1 MMSGI
6 SARVS
11 VPIWLVTSGLILMA
25 LSALALSL
33 SIGALTA
40 PAASAAV
47 LYDED
52 RVVSLFENADPAVVV
67 VQTEGESISRNS
79 FGFPFIFPDNGREFG
94 LPPSGDEFVFPSF
107 GQGSGFLI
115 DTEGH
120 ILTNHHVVEDAT
132 TVTVVLSNNDRL
144 DAEVLGYSSWD
155 DVAMLKV
162 DTASVSGIQPLA
174 LADSSLVKPGQMA
187 VAIGSPHGLENTVTV
202 GVVSGIERTHGRV
215 SPRPISG
222 MIQTDASLTSGNS
235 GGPLLNSSGEVVGI
249 NTSIEIT
256 ASGPSGIGF
265 AVPIN
270 SAKDLLPRFLEGE
283 TVARP
288 WLGISGRAV
297 KSIVIA
303 ESQGIDENEGVL
315 VEMVFP
321 GSPAA
326 EAGLQ
331 AGFLRGR
338 LPDGTSAP
346 AGDIITAIDGGKVTS
361 VEEIIAYFR
370 TKQPGDYV
378 SLTLLRDGSSME
390 VSVALG
396 EWPDQ

>member
-67 VQTEGESISRNS
+67 VQTEGEGISRNS

-120 ILTNHHVVEDAT
+120 ILTNHHVVDDAT
-132 TVTVVLSNNDRL
+132 TVTVVLSNEERL
-144 DAEVLGYSSWD
+144 DAEILGYSSWD
-155 DVAMLKV
+155 DVALLKV

-270 SAKDLLPRFLEGE
+270 SAKELLPRFLEGE

-288 WLGISGRAV
+288 WLGISGSALTP
-297 KSIVIA
+297 SEA
-303 ESQGIDENEGVL
+303 ETLGVDVTEGVL
-315 VEMVFP
+315 VSAVFE

-326 EAGLQ
+326 AARLQ
-331 AGFLRGR
+331 A
-338 LPDGTSAP
+338 D
-346 AGDIITAIDGGKVTS
+346 DIITAIDGRSVAS

-378 SLTLLRDGSSME
+378 SLTLLRDGSSTE

-396 EWPDQ
+396 EWPEQ

>member
-67 VQTEGESISRNS
+67 VQTEGEGISRNP

-120 ILTNHHVVEDAT
+120 FLTNYHVVKDAT
-132 TVTVVLSNNDRL
+132 TVTVVLSNEERL

-155 DVAMLKV
+155 DVALLKV
-162 DTASVSGIQPLA
+162 DAASVSGIQPLA

-270 SAKDLLPRFLEGE
+270 SAKELLPRFLEGE

-288 WLGISGRAV
+288 WLGISGSALTP
-297 KSIVIA
+297 SEA
-303 ESQGIDENEGVL
+303 ETLGVDVTEGVL
-315 VEMVFP
+315 VSAVFE

-326 EAGLQ
+326 AARLQ
-331 AGFLRGR
+331 A
-338 LPDGTSAP
+338 D
-346 AGDIITAIDGGKVTS
+346 DIITAIDGRSVAS

-378 SLTLLRDGSSME
+378 SLTLLRDGSSTE

-396 EWPDQ
+396 EWPEQ

>member
-67 VQTEGESISRNS
+67 VQTEGEGISRNS

-120 ILTNHHVVEDAT
+120 ILTNHHVVDDAT
-132 TVTVVLSNNDRL
+132 TVTVVLSNEERL
-144 DAEVLGYSSWD
+144 DAEILGYSSWD
-155 DVAMLKV
+155 DVALLKV
-162 DTASVSGIQPLA
+162 DAASVSGIQPLA

-202 GVVSGIERTHGRV
+202 GVVSGIERTHGGV

-270 SAKDLLPRFLEGE
+270 SAKELLPRFLEGE

-288 WLGISGRAV
+288 WLGISGSALTP
-297 KSIVIA
+297 SEA
-303 ESQGIDENEGVL
+303 ETLGVDVTEGVL
-315 VEMVFP
+315 VSAVFE

-326 EAGLQ
+326 AARLQ
-331 AGFLRGR
+331 A
-338 LPDGTSAP
+338 D
-346 AGDIITAIDGGKVTS
+346 DIITAIDGRSVAS

-378 SLTLLRDGSSME
+378 SLTLLRDGSSTE

>member
-6 SARVS
+6 GARVS

-40 PAASAAV
+40 PTASAAV

-67 VQTEGESISRNS
+67 VQTEGQIVGRSSFGLPFGDSDFGRR
-79 FGFPFIFPDNGREFG
+79 FGFPRTQP
-94 LPPSGDEFVFPSF
+94 EFVLPQF

-120 ILTNHHVVEDAT
+120 ILTNHHVVDDAT
-132 TVTVVLSNNDRL
+132 TVTVVLSNEEKL
-144 DAEVLGYSSWD
+144 DAEVLGYSSWH
-155 DVAMLKV
+155 DVALLKV
-162 DTASVSGIQPLA
+162 DAASVSGIRPLP
-174 LADSSLVKPGQMA
+174 LADSGLVKPGQMA

-202 GVVSGIERTHGRV
+202 GVVSGIERTRGGV
-215 SPRPISG
+215 SSSPIAG

-235 GGPLLNSSGEVVGI
+235 GGPLLNSSGHVIGI

-256 ASGPSGIGF
+256 SSGPSGIGF

-270 SAKDLLPRFLEGE
+270 AAKELLPRFLEGE

-288 WLGISGRAV
+288 WLGISGRAL
-297 KSIVIA
+297 SDALA
-303 ESQGIDENEGVL
+303 ETLGIDVTEGVL
-315 VEMVFP
+315 LSEVLP
-321 GSPAA
+321 NSPAA
-326 EAGLQ
+326 DAGLV
-331 AGFLRGR
+331 ASSVERTLE
-338 LPDGTSAP
+338 GTQTSV
-346 AGDIITAIDGGKVTS
+346 GDIITAVDGVKVTAVGDIVS
-361 VEEIIAYFR
+361 HFA
-370 TKQPGDYV
+370 TKQPGDSV
-378 SLTLLRDGSSME
+378 TLTILRSGETIE

-396 EWPDQ
+396 EWPGG

>member
-67 VQTEGESISRNS
+67 VQTEGEGISRNS

-120 ILTNHHVVEDAT
+120 ILTNHHVVDDAT
-132 TVTVVLSNNDRL
+132 TVTVVLSNEERL
-144 DAEVLGYSSWD
+144 DAEILGYSSWD
-155 DVAMLKV
+155 DVALLKV

-270 SAKDLLPRFLEGE
+270 SAKELLPRFLEGE

-288 WLGISGRAV
+288 WLGISGSALTP
-297 KSIVIA
+297 SEA
-303 ESQGIDENEGVL
+303 ETLGVDVTEGVL
-315 VEMVFP
+315 VSAVFE

-326 EAGLQ
+326 AARLQ
-331 AGFLRGR
+331 A
-338 LPDGTSAP
+338 D
-346 AGDIITAIDGGKVTS
+346 DIITAIDGRSVAS

-370 TKQPGDYV
+370 SKQPGDYV
-378 SLTLLRDGSSME
+378 SLTLLRDGSSTE

-396 EWPDQ
+396 EWPEQ

>member
-1 MMSGI
+1 MSGI

-67 VQTEGESISRNS
+67 VQTEGEGISRNS

-120 ILTNHHVVEDAT
+120 FLTNYHVVKDAT
-132 TVTVVLSNNDRL
+132 TVTVVLSNEERL

-155 DVAMLKV
+155 DVALLKV
-162 DTASVSGIQPLA
+162 DAASVSGIQPLA

-288 WLGISGRAV
+288 WLGIGGSALTA
-297 KSIVIA
+297 SEA
-303 ESQGIDENEGVL
+303 ETLGVDITEGVL
-315 VEMVFP
+315 VSRVFE

-326 EAGLQ
+326 AARLQ
-331 AGFLRGR
+331 A
-338 LPDGTSAP
+338 D
-346 AGDIITAIDGGKVTS
+346 DIITAIDGRSVAS

-378 SLTLLRDGSSME
+378 SLTLLRDGSSTE

-396 EWPDQ
+396 EWPEQ

>member
-1 MMSGI
+1 
-6 SARVS
+6 
-11 VPIWLVTSGLILMA
+11 MA

-67 VQTEGESISRNS
+67 VQTEGEGISRNS

-120 ILTNHHVVEDAT
+120 ILTNHHVVDDAT
-132 TVTVVLSNNDRL
+132 TVTVVLSNEERL
-144 DAEVLGYSSWD
+144 DAEILGYSSWD
-155 DVAMLKV
+155 DVALLKV

-270 SAKDLLPRFLEGE
+270 SAKELLPRFLEGE

-288 WLGISGRAV
+288 WLGISGSALTP
-297 KSIVIA
+297 SEA
-303 ESQGIDENEGVL
+303 ETLGVDVTEGVL
-315 VEMVFP
+315 VSAVFE

-326 EAGLQ
+326 AARLQ
-331 AGFLRGR
+331 A
-338 LPDGTSAP
+338 D
-346 AGDIITAIDGGKVTS
+346 DIITAIDGRSVAS

-378 SLTLLRDGSSME
+378 SLTLLRDGSSTE

-396 EWPDQ
+396 EWPEQ

>member
-67 VQTEGESISRNS
+67 VQTEGEGISRNS

-120 ILTNHHVVEDAT
+120 ILTNHHVVDDAT
-132 TVTVVLSNNDRL
+132 TVTVVLSNEERL
-144 DAEVLGYSSWD
+144 DAEILGYSSWD
-155 DVAMLKV
+155 DVALLKV
-162 DTASVSGIQPLA
+162 DAASVSGIQPLA

-270 SAKDLLPRFLEGE
+270 AAKDLLPRFLEGE

-288 WLGISGRAV
+288 WLGISGSALTP
-297 KSIVIA
+297 SEA
-303 ESQGIDENEGVL
+303 ETLGVDVTEGVL
-315 VEMVFP
+315 VSAVFE

-326 EAGLQ
+326 AARLQ
-331 AGFLRGR
+331 A
-338 LPDGTSAP
+338 D
-346 AGDIITAIDGGKVTS
+346 DIITAVDGNTVAS

-370 TKQPGDYV
+370 SKQPGDYV
-378 SLTLLRDGSSME
+378 SLTLHRDGSSME

>member
-67 VQTEGESISRNS
+67 VQTEGEGISRNP
-79 FGFPFIFPDNGREFG
+79 FGFPVHRPG
-94 LPPSGDEFVFPSF
+94 LWKGVWPIPPSGDEFVFPSF

-132 TVTVVLSNNDRL
+132 TVTVVLSNEERL

-155 DVAMLKV
+155 DVALLKV
-162 DTASVSGIQPLA
+162 DAASVSGIQPLA

-270 SAKDLLPRFLEGE
+270 SAKELLPRFLEGE

-288 WLGISGRAV
+288 WLGISGSALTP
-297 KSIVIA
+297 SEA
-303 ESQGIDENEGVL
+303 ETLGVDVTEGVL
-315 VEMVFP
+315 VSAVFE

-326 EAGLQ
+326 AARLQ
-331 AGFLRGR
+331 A
-338 LPDGTSAP
+338 D
-346 AGDIITAIDGGKVTS
+346 DIITAIDGRSVAS

-370 TKQPGDYV
+370 SKQPGDYV
-378 SLTLLRDGSSME
+378 SLTLLRDGSSTE

-396 EWPDQ
+396 EWPEQ

>member
-1 MMSGI
+1 MMRGI

-11 VPIWLVTSGLILMA
+11 VPVWLVTSGLILMA

-40 PAASAAV
+40 PTAQAAV

-67 VQTEGESISRNS
+67 VQTEGEIIGRNP
-79 FGFPFIFPDNGREFG
+79 FGFPFGDPDFGRGFGFPRTE
-94 LPPSGDEFVFPSF
+94 PEFVFPQF

-115 DTEGH
+115 DVEGH
-120 ILTNHHVVEDAT
+120 ILTNHHVVDDAT
-132 TVTVVLSNNDRL
+132 TVTVVLSNEERL
-144 DAEVLGYSSWD
+144 DAEVLGYSSWH
-155 DVAMLKV
+155 DVALLKV
-162 DTASVSGIQPLA
+162 DAESVSGIQPLA
-174 LADSSLVKPGQMA
+174 LADSGLVKPGQMA
-187 VAIGSPHGLENTVTV
+187 IAIGSPHGLENTVTV
-202 GVVSGIERTHGRV
+202 GVVSGIERTHGGV

-235 GGPLLNSSGEVVGI
+235 GGPLLNSSGHVIGI

-256 ASGPSGIGF
+256 ARGPSGIGF

-270 SAKDLLPRFLEGE
+270 AAKELLPRFLEGE

-288 WLGISGRAV
+288 WLGISGRALND
-297 KSIVIA
+297 SLA
-303 ESQGIDENEGVL
+303 ETLGIDVTEGVFL
-315 VEMVFP
+315 SEVLP
-321 GSPAA
+321 NSPADD
-326 EAGLQ
+326 AGLV
-331 AGFLRGR
+331 ASSIDRTLE
-338 LPDGTSAP
+338 GTQITV
-346 AGDIITAIDGGKVTS
+346 GDIITAVDGGKVTS
-361 VEEIIAYFR
+361 VNDIISHFA
-370 TKQPGDYV
+370 TMQPGDSV
-378 SLTLLRDGSSME
+378 TLTILRDGETIE